1 MLSVVNCFQKMLK
14 TSVSARRSL
23 RKDARSVSIVDILET
38 RILLSSISVVSGH
51 ADVTVGEGETVAT
64 FGDYSSTGATAV
76 SVDASVGTAFLHG
89 DGVNGFWSWTF
100 DTTDGPV
107 ESTVVT
113 VTITD
118 ADSLTA
124 STTFNLNVNNVDPG
138 LIVDSPDSSVYQG
151 ISFSTGDVAFADAVV
166 DFEPGPGTAYTDTPQ
181 ILGAPQG
188 GANDNGLT
196 LGNGGSVTVQFSDN
210 VLTDQNSVEGG
221 ADLVLFDLGVDGEE
235 VTIEISADGG
245 LWINIGTHELLAGG
259 PTAIDIGPFVNAG
272 DEFQFVRVTDV
283 PLSFTASNEFEGPDL
298 DGIGVISALAP
309 IVVDAGDMATLS
321 GDFSDPGDDIVTVN
335 SSIGT
340 VSQDS
345 GAAGGWNLAIDT
357 STLVPGS
364 YTVVVTADDADG
376 GTATASIELVVRP
389 VDVSVGIN
397 IVQDRINLN
406 SVAGSKSRG
415 SNATLT
421 VVVETTGTFDAS
433 DIDTSTILFAGASVD
448 RSQLKDVDN
457 DGDLD
462 LVLKFRLRDTNLV
475 DVYAQSLS
483 ENGSQPHK
491 RNNRAKVELELTGQT
506 NDGME
511 IRGSDTASVF
521 MSGKALRKLFE
532 SIG

>member
-1 MLSVVNCFQKMLK
+1 
-14 TSVSARRSL
+14 
-23 RKDARSVSIVDILET
+23 
-38 RILLSSISVVSGH
+38 
-51 ADVTVGEGETVAT
+51 
-64 FGDYSSTGATAV
+64 
-76 SVDASVGTAFLHG
+76 
-89 DGVNGFWSWTF
+89 
-100 DTTDGPV
+100 
-107 ESTVVT
+107 
-113 VTITD
+113 
-118 ADSLTA
+118 
-124 STTFNLNVNNVDPG
+124 
-138 LIVDSPDSSVYQG
+138 
-151 ISFSTGDVAFADAVV
+151 
-166 DFEPGPGTAYTDTPQ
+166 
-181 ILGAPQG
+181 
-188 GANDNGLT
+188 
-196 LGNGGSVTVQFSDN
+196 
-210 VLTDQNSVEGG
+210 
-221 ADLVLFDLGVDGEE
+221 
-235 VTIEISADGG
+235 
-245 LWINIGTHELLAGG
+245 
-259 PTAIDIGPFVNAG
+259 VNAG